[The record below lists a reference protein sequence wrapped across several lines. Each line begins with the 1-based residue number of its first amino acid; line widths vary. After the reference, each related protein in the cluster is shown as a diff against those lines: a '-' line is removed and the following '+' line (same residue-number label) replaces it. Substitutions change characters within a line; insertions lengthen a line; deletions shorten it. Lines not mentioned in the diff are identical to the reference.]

1 MKVGIYLRNYK
12 LTEGGAALLVNT
24 LKEELSHLAS
34 DKYEFV
40 TIYNG
45 GVSDP
50 YRTTTVEGEFVNLT
64 RARLKYIF
72 PAKLQDMK
80 NIPRRILFNILCRK
94 GNGNTSSIWDMMCK
108 KEGID
113 LLWFTH
119 PVQERTSVPYIF
131 TVWDLGHRV
140 LPAFPEMT
148 GDISDWNERENVCRE
163 MLYRAT
169 RVLTANE
176 QGKKEILENYS
187 IPEDKIRIVP
197 FPLSN
202 ICNVDESKPDVKLPE
217 EFFFYP
223 AQFWPHKNHIRII
236 EALRILRDN
245 KNTKVNVVFT
255 GADRPLK
262 KYIINE
268 INKRDLNDQIVFAG
282 LVTSQELKYM
292 YTRSRGLIYASLLG
306 PNNIPPYEAVCL
318 DKPVIISDIQGHREQ
333 MGNAALFFDP
343 YSAEELADRIYTL
356 LTDENVNAKL
366 KHDSEKLR
374 KTLLEYSYSKTM
386 FSILDEVYEMRKC
399 WS

>member
-24 LKEELSHLAS
+24 LKEELSNLKS

-45 GVSDP
+45 SMSDP
-50 YRTTTVEGEFVNLT
+50 FIKKTTEGEFINLT
-64 RARLKYIF
+64 RARLKYII

-119 PVQERTSVPYIF
+119 PVQERTSIPYIF
-131 TVWDLGHRV
+131 TIWDLGHRI

-163 MLYRAT
+163 MIYRAT

-187 IPEDKIRIVP
+187 IPADKIRIVP

-202 ICNVDESKPDVKLPE
+202 ICNMEETKPDIQLPE
-217 EFFFYP
+217 EFLFYP

-236 EALRILRDN
+236 EALRILRDE
-245 KNTKVNVVFT
+245 KNFKINVVFT

-262 KYIINE
+262 KYIIEE
-268 INKRDLNDQIVFAG
+268 IGKNNLNDQIVFAG
-282 LVTSQELKYM
+282 LVTSQELKYL
-292 YTRSRGLIYASLLG
+292 YTKSCGLIYASLFG
-306 PNNIPPYEAVCL
+306 PNNIPPYEAICL
-318 DKPVIISDIQGHREQ
+318 KKPVIISDIPGHREQ
-333 MGNAALFFDP
+333 MGNAALYFNP
-343 YSAEELADRIYTL
+343 YDSDELADRIYTL
-356 LTDENVNAKL
+356 LNDENVRKELNSN
-366 KHDSEKLR
+366 SEELYK
-374 KTLLEYSYSKTM
+374 KLLEYSYSKTM

>member
-24 LKEELSHLAS
+24 LKEELSNLKS

-45 GVSDP
+45 RISDP
-50 YRTTTVEGEFVNLT
+50 YIKKTAEGEFINLT
-64 RARLKYIF
+64 KARIKYII
-72 PAKLQDMK
+72 PAKLADMK
-80 NIPRRILFNILCRK
+80 NIPRRMLFNILCRK
-94 GNGNTSSIWDMMCK
+94 GNGNTSSIWNMMCK

-119 PVQERTSVPYIF
+119 PVQERTSIPYIF

-148 GDISDWNERENVCRE
+148 GEISDWNERENVCRE
-163 MLYRAT
+163 MIYRAT

-187 IPEDKIRIVP
+187 IPGDKIRIVP
-197 FPLSN
+197 FPQSN
-202 ICNVDESKPDVKLPE
+202 ICNMEGSKPDIALPE

-236 EALRILRDN
+236 EALKILRDD
-245 KNTKVNVVFT
+245 KNIKVNVVFT
-255 GADRPLK
+255 GADRPVK
-262 KYIINE
+262 KYIIEE
-268 INKRDLNDQIVFAG
+268 INKRDLNDQVVFAG
-282 LVTSQELKYM
+282 LVTSQELKYL
-292 YTRSRGLIYASLLG
+292 YTRSQGLIYASLLG
-306 PNNIPPYEAVCL
+306 PNNIPPYEAVYL
-318 DKPVIISDIQGHREQ
+318 QKPVIISDIPGHREQ
-333 MGNAALFFDP
+333 MGNAALYFDP
-343 YSAEELADRIYTL
+343 YSAQELAECIYTL
-356 LTDENVNAKL
+356 LTDENAGRELSRN
-366 KHDSEKLR
+366 SEELHK
-374 KTLLEYSYSKTM
+374 KLLEYSYPKTM